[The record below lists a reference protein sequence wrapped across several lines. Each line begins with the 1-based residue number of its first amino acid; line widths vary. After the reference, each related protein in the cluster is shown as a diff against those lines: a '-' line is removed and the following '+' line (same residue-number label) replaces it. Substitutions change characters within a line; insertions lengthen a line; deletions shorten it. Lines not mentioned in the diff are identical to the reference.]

1 MKEGITFEKLSDAF
15 SIFNT
20 MLENLLCSALTI
32 FILIDEME
40 ILDLGNICY
49 LRKIIC
55 EFNKIKDSR
64 RIYNNTFEGISLSG
78 IISG

>member
-1 MKEGITFEKLSDAF
+1 MKEGITFEKSSDAF

-55 EFNKIKDSR
+55 EFNKIKDS
-64 RIYNNTFEGISLSG
+64 L
-78 IISG
+78 

>member
-1 MKEGITFEKLSDAF
+1 MKEGITFEKSSDAF

>member
-1 MKEGITFEKLSDAF
+1 
-15 SIFNT
+15 
-20 MLENLLCSALTI
+20 MLEFVHCSALAI
-32 FILIDEME
+32 FILLDEME
-40 ILDLGNICY
+40 ILGLGNICY

>member
-64 RIYNNTFEGISLSG
+64 RIYNNNFEGISISG

>member
-20 MLENLLCSALTI
+20 MLEHLLCSALTI

-64 RIYNNTFEGISLSG
+64 RISNNAFAGISLSG
-78 IISG
+78 VIFG

>member
-64 RIYNNTFEGISLSG
+64 KIYNNTFAGISLSG

>member
-1 MKEGITFEKLSDAF
+1 MKEGITFKKLSDTL

-20 MLENLLCSALTI
+20 MLEFVHCSALAI

-40 ILDLGNICY
+40 ILGVGNICY

-55 EFNKIKDSR
+55 EFNKIKYSR
-64 RIYNNTFEGISLSG
+64 GISNNDFAGISLPG
-78 IISG
+78 VICG

>member
-1 MKEGITFEKLSDAF
+1 MKEGITFKKLSDTL

-20 MLENLLCSALTI
+20 MLENLHCSALAI

-40 ILDLGNICY
+40 ILGPGNICY

-64 RIYNNTFEGISLSG
+64 RISNNAFAGISLSG
-78 IISG
+78 VIFG